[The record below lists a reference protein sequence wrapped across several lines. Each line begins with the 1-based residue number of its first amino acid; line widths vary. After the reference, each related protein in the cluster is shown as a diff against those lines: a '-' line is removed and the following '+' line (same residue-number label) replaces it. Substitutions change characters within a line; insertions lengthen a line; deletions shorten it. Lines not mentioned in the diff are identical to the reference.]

1 MIAYTQYNPGIYSI
15 SNEEYHSS
23 NGISRSGI
31 VEFKH
36 CPKKF
41 WNKYLN
47 PYYIKHE
54 PTKSLTFGNAFHT
67 AILEPNEFDQRYI
80 TKPEDKIIVGKPL
93 RLKDV
98 GRDAFEADKI
108 RIADTQALKSKT
120 DEEFELKAQG
130 KTILSRDESH
140 MINRMQY
147 TLLLDSDSRQLIEGA
162 QYEKSIYWID
172 EQTQIL
178 CKVRPDIMHDNFI
191 VDLKTTENASYYAF
205 QRSLYNYNYHLQM
218 AMIQEAILHTSG
230 KLLTDFIVL
239 CIEKEEPYCHATYI
253 FEDAVIERGRDEF
266 RKYLRLMKQC
276 FDENSWPSYPTQ
288 VIDLPTYAKYEE
300 I

>member
-1 MIAYTQYNPGIYSI
+1 MITNTIYKPGIYTI

-23 NGISRSGI
+23 SGISRSAM

-41 WNKYLN
+41 WNKYIN
-47 PYYIKHE
+47 PHYIKPE
-54 PTKSLTFGNAFHT
+54 PTKSLNFGNAFHT
-67 AILEPNEFDQRYI
+67 AILEPNEFDLRYI
-80 TKPEDKIIVGKPL
+80 TKPEDKIIIGKPL

-98 GRDAFEADKI
+98 GRDAFEADKV
-108 RIADTQALKSKT
+108 RIAEAQALKSKI
-120 DEEFELKAQG
+120 DEEFEIKAQG
-130 KTILSRDESH
+130 KTILSHDESRK
-140 MINRMQY
+140 ISRMQY
-147 TLLLDSDSRQLIEGA
+147 ILLLDNDSRQLIEHG

-172 EQTQIL
+172 EETQIL
-178 CKVRPDIMHDNFI
+178 CKVRPDIMHDSFI

-205 QRSLYNYNYHLQM
+205 QRSIYDYNYHLQM

-230 KLLTDFIVL
+230 KLLTDFVVL
-239 CIEKEEPYCHATYI
+239 CIEKEEPHCHATYI
-253 FEDAVIERGRDEF
+253 FDNAVIERGRNEF